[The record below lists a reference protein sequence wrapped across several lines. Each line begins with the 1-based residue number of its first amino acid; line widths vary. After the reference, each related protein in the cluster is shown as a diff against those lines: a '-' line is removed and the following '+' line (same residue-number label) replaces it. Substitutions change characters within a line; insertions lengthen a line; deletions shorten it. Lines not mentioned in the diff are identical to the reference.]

1 MMVQR
6 TIIAIGGGGFSRSG
20 AAGPLERYV
29 LRASGKRVPRVCY
42 VPTASSDPA
51 RAMRRFRRAFSA
63 LRCEVATL
71 DLFDPT
77 RDPDIDAFLRAQDVI
92 WVGGGNTRNML
103 LLWNAW
109 GVDSALRSAYENGTV
124 LAGVSAGALCWFEA
138 GVTDSYP
145 RSLATLN
152 ALGWLRGSFTPHYD
166 SEPGRRPLFHELVGS
181 GQLPAGHAADDFV
194 ALRFENEHLREAVT
208 AVAGKSAYRV
218 SATARGVR
226 EARVP
231 TRSLG
236 R

>member
-1 MMVQR
+1 
-6 TIIAIGGGGFSRSG
+6 
-20 AAGPLERYV
+20 
-29 LRASGKRVPRVCY
+29 
-42 VPTASSDPA
+42 
-51 RAMRRFRRAFSA
+51 MRRFRRAFAA

-77 RDPDIDAFLRAQDVI
+77 RDPDVAAFLGAQDVV

-166 SEPGRRPLFHELVGS
+166 SEPGRRPLFAELIGS
-181 GQLPAGHAADDFV
+181 GQLPAGVAADDFV
-194 ALRFENEHLREAVT
+194 ALRFENERLREAVT

-218 SATARGVR
+218 RATARGVR
-226 EARVP
+226 EARIP